1 MKKFKNFLKTAYL
14 TVSMVAC
21 TTVVPAFAAGA
32 SGGGSGSG
40 SGGTGGTDVTGPM
53 GKVLGLLLTIMTY
66 LGAGLALW
74 GVYEL
79 VMSLTQDMPEKK
91 VKGIAL
97 LAGGVLL
104 IGVKGVL
111 TAVGVSESFWGA

>member
-32 SGGGSGSG
+32 SGGSGG
-40 SGGTGGTDVTGPM
+40 SGGTSGTDVTGPM

>member
-14 TVSMVAC
+14 TASMVAC
-21 TTVVPAFAAGA
+21 TTVVPAFAGA

-40 SGGTGGTDVTGPM
+40 GIGGTDVTGPM
-53 GKVLGLLLTIMTY
+53 SKVLGLLLTIMTY